1 MVRSLYKLSTAAIL
15 VTAVVIILGAY
26 TRLTDAGLGCPD
38 WPGCYGFLTVPTAE
52 ADIVK
57 AEQAFPE
64 RPVEAQKAW
73 NEMIHRYFAG
83 SLGLMILAI
92 FILSLKAK
100 QAMLLPSILLAT
112 VTFQAVLGMWTVTM
126 NLQPLVVMGHLL
138 GGFTTFSLLL
148 LLAFKLRRQLQPHWV
163 SNMSF
168 SFSKPIHNMLKVSLV
183 VLVLQIALGGWTASN
198 YAAVACIQLPV
209 CEDGWQQKFDLSQ
222 ALSVPTGYADYEYG
236 VFPYEARMTIHIL
249 HRFGALITT
258 LVLLTVIIA
267 LWRQPSFGNRRFAIL
282 LFGGLSVQVLLGL
295 SNVVFHLPLYV
306 AVAHNFVAAFLLL
319 SLLSCYLVSRS
330 SRSEGLLFSN
340 NQKVAMA

>member
-1 MVRSLYKLSTAAIL
+1 MLRSLYKLTITALL
-15 VTAVVIILGAY
+15 VTCVVIILGAY

-38 WPGCYGFLTVPTAE
+38 WPGCYGFLTVPTTVSDVAT
-52 ADIVK
+52 

-64 RPVEAQKAW
+64 RPVEVHKAW

-92 FILSLKAK
+92 FIMSIRAK
-100 QAMLLPSILLAT
+100 QAMLLPSILLGV
-112 VTFQAVLGMWTVTM
+112 VTFQALLGMWTVTM

-148 LLAFKLRRQLQPHWV
+148 LYAFKLRRQLNPHWV
-163 SNMSF
+163 SNISF
-168 SFSKPIHNMLKVSLV
+168 QFNKPIHTVIKASLL

-209 CEDGWQQKFDLSQ
+209 CEDGWQQKFDLKQ

-249 HRFGALITT
+249 HRFGALVTT
-258 LVLLTVIIA
+258 LIFLTLIVM
-267 LWRQPSFGNRRFAIL
+267 LWRQPSYGNRQFAML
-282 LFGGLSVQVLLGL
+282 LLGVLSLQVALGL
-295 SNVVFHLPLYV
+295 SNVMFHLPLFV
-306 AVAHNFVAAFLLL
+306 AVAHNFVAACLLL
-319 SLLSCYLVSRS
+319 SVLSCYLVSRA
-330 SRSEGLLFSN
+330 SRSEGVLFSN
-340 NQKVAMA
+340 SQKVVMA